1 MSIKLK
7 QIAAILANDDV
18 RDPRA
23 TIAAIEKVLNAA
35 DTPVATIR
43 IFDNPD
49 SKGPLKATVAIDYS
63 DSRIEPRHMKAA
75 VLAIGDF
82 ADQRAAEECNEP
94 DCPVHGLSPLS
105 ELFKQFEEQALKEA
119 AMQPRR
125 RKEDRA

>member
-1 MSIKLK
+1 MSNKLK

-23 TIAAIEKVLNAA
+23 TTRAIEQVLSA
-35 DTPVATIR
+35 TERPVATINV
-43 IFDNPD
+43 FDNPG
-49 SKGPLKATVAIDYS
+49 SKSPLKTTVSIEYS

-82 ADQRAAEECNEP
+82 ADQRAAEECEECQ
-94 DCPVHGLSPLS
+94 CPPLS
-105 ELFKQFEEQALKEA
+105 ELFKQFEEAALKG
-119 AMQPRR
+119 R